1 MSSFKQ
7 YLADTKQ
14 AVVWAVKHPSTVRK
28 AIVSVLASV
37 IQDVVVFTAVVPLPA
52 NVVAI
57 VATVK
62 GVLVGVLTFLT
73 SNKVVAVTDGT
84 PPAA

>member
-7 YLADTKQ
+7 YVADTKQ
-14 AVVWAVKHPSTVRK
+14 AIVWAFKHPSTVRK

-37 IQDVVVFTAVVPLPA
+37 IQDVVVFTTLVPLPA
-52 NVVAI
+52 GTLAV

-73 SNKVVAVTDGT
+73 SNKVIAVTDA
-84 PPAA
+84 P